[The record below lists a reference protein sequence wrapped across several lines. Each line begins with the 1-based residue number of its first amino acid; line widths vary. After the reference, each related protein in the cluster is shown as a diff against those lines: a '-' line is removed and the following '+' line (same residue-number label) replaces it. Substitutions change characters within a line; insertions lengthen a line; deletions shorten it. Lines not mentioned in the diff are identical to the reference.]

1 MSLSRK
7 IPIYK
12 FRISCY
18 KIFTDGEI
26 EAISKCWGQ
35 SPSVIRCYSILF
47 ANNISK
53 CRGLIP
59 RLFSLQG
66 LMRNKYGAATK
77 MTKRKRKTT
86 KIERELSIFVDESG
100 DRAGLSR
107 YYVLCLVF
115 HDQSIDI
122 TKDISKYEE
131 HLAQSNLPN
140 IPFHSE
146 SLLNGRKDYELIDI
160 KNRKKMLSAFATL
173 VRHLPFK
180 YAPFIYKRHELSDPD
195 LLSAQMKRDISQFL
209 FDHLSFFQQ
218 YGRVKLYYDNGQDI
232 VKRALV
238 DSLNFVLSTGVVQR
252 RKTSMIDYR
261 LEQVADYLCT
271 IELASIKYTAN
282 ENGGTYNKFFG
293 GIGAFKKNCLKQARR
308 KLM

>member
-1 MSLSRK
+1 MSQRK
-7 IPIYK
+7 
-12 FRISCY
+12 S
-18 KIFTDGEI
+18 KI
-26 EAISKCWGQ
+26 
-35 SPSVIRCYSILF
+35 
-47 ANNISK
+47 
-53 CRGLIP
+53 
-59 RLFSLQG
+59 
-66 LMRNKYGAATK
+66 TK
-77 MTKRKRKTT
+77 AKH
-86 KIERELSIFVDESG
+86 ELSIFADESG

-131 HLAQSNLPN
+131 HLAHSNLPN

-146 SLLNGRKDYELIDI
+146 PLLNGRKDYELIDI

-173 VRHLPFK
+173 VRHLPFR
-180 YAPFIYKRHELSDPD
+180 YASFTYKRYELSDPD
-195 LLSAQMKRDISQFL
+195 RLSAQMKRDISRFL
-209 FDHLSFFQQ
+209 FNYLDFFQQ
-218 YGRVKLYYDNGQDI
+218 YDTIKIYYDNGQDI

-252 RKTSMIDYR
+252 RKTSMTDYR

-293 GIGAFKKNCLKQARR
+293 GIGTFKKNWLKQARR